1 MNPIDISVR
10 RPVLVIVGILL
21 LVIFG
26 LVSFFQLPYQL
37 TPKVTQP
44 KISVK
49 TFWAGATP
57 YEVER
62 EIIEKQEEELKSTPE
77 LVRYESNSKDN
88 MGEITLTFK
97 IGTDMSRAMLEVSN
111 KLNQVDNYP
120 ENVDKPVISSSGATA
135 SPVIW
140 LGFVT
145 DKGNKRSI
153 DTYKTFIEEKVK
165 EHYERIEGVAGIF
178 QAGGTDTQMHIYLY
192 PERLAA
198 YGLTIDQ
205 VMTILQQENR
215 NISAG
220 SVDIDRRTYRVR
232 TTAEFLDEQSLRDTV
247 IFNDGE
253 HEIKLS
259 DIADVNIGYEKD
271 NVTILT
277 YDNDEISKT
286 LAFGIQP
293 EADANIVDMTN
304 LVEEKTKWI
313 QENLLNKEHIHIKWF
328 SDQRQYILGSIDL
341 VKQNIIIGGTLA
353 MIVLLLFL
361 RSITATAV
369 VGIAIPISIIATFIV
384 LFKMDSTLNTIS
396 LAGISFAVGM
406 LLDSAIVVLEN
417 IDRHH
422 RMGKRFFKA
431 AHDGATEV
439 WGALVASS
447 LTTIAVFTPV
457 LLMDNEAGQLFKDIA
472 IAVTGAIF
480 FSLFVSI
487 SVIPM
492 LWTQIMRINPKNH
505 AQDEQNSEV
514 AHNSLLVNFG
524 SFISKFFMRIVEWSL
539 NNKLNQLIII
549 VLMTIFSIIT
559 ILVLF
564 PKMEYL
570 PQGNRNFIMNIFVPP
585 PGLSNKEKSDIGHEY
600 FKKLI
605 PHYHKEL
612 DGLPGIK
619 EMFYVA
625 SGPFIVSG
633 VIATDEQRA
642 REFIP
647 MLTPLVNSFPGVIGL
662 SLQEGVF
669 ERGIGEGRSIDVDI
683 SGERVEDITNAGG
696 ILFGAIMQ
704 AIPGA
709 QIRPVPSVELL
720 FPEVRLIP
728 ERGKLKKVGM
738 DSTSFGIAA
747 DVLMDGRKISEFKA
761 DGEKAIDMILKT
773 YGKDNLTPEEL
784 YYTQIAT
791 KESGL
796 VSISELSTMQRT
808 TGISEIRHV
817 GGTRTITLQVT
828 PPMTMTLEEAMEQLK
843 SGVIDKMVGNPTLNG
858 SDIKLTGQADK
869 LTETVEMM
877 KWNLLLA
884 ILIIY
889 LLMSALF
896 SNFVYPLVI
905 LFTVPLATA
914 GGFLG
919 LSLTDTFIA
928 RQPLDVLTMMG
939 FIILIGIVVNNA
951 ILIVYQAL
959 NNVRLHMMD
968 YKEAIIESTRTRLRP
983 IFMSSLTSVFGM
995 LPLVLMPGPGSEF
1008 YRGLG
1013 SVITGGLALSTVF
1026 TILVTPALLFFVIK
1040 IETLHTKKVNR

>member
-21 LVIFG
+21 LIIFG

-44 KISVK
+44 KISV
-49 TFWAGATP
+49 TTVWAGATP

-62 EIIEKQEEELKSTPE
+62 EIIEKQEEELKSTPD
-77 LVRYESNSKDN
+77 LIRYESNSKDN
-88 MGEITLTFK
+88 IGEITLTFR

-120 ENVDKPVISSSGATA
+120 ENVDKPVISSSGATS

-140 LGFVT
+140 LGFVV
-145 DKGNKRSI
+145 DKDNSKSI

-178 QAGGTDTQMHIYLY
+178 QAGGTDTQMHIYLH

-205 VMTILQQENR
+205 VMGILQQENR

-220 SVDIDRRTYRVR
+220 SVDIDRRTYRIR
-232 TTAEFLDEQSLRDTV
+232 TTAEFTDEQSLRDTV
-247 IFNDGE
+247 IFSDGQQ
-253 HEIKLS
+253 EIKLS
-259 DIADVNIGYEKD
+259 DIADVGIGYEKD

-277 YDNDEISKT
+277 YDENEIRKT
-286 LAFGIQP
+286 LAFGIRP

-304 LVEEKTKWI
+304 LVEEKTKWV
-313 QENLLNKEHIHIKWF
+313 QENLLDKEKIHIKWF
-328 SDQRQYILGSIDL
+328 SDQRQYILGAIEL
-341 VKQNIIIGGTLA
+341 VQQNIMIGGTLA
-353 MIVLLLFL
+353 IIVLLLFL
-361 RSITATAV
+361 RSLTATAV

-384 LFKMDSTLNTIS
+384 LNQMNSTLNTIS

-417 IDRHH
+417 IDRH
-422 RMGKRFFKA
+422 RSMGKRFFKA

-439 WGALVASS
+439 WGALIASS

-492 LWTQIMRINPKNH
+492 LWTQIMRMNPKNH
-505 AQDEQNSEV
+505 KEDELEPKEIKS
-514 AHNSLLVNFG
+514 SLLVNFG
-524 SFISKFFMRIVEWSL
+524 NITSKFFMKLVEWSL
-539 NNKLNQLIII
+539 KSKINQLTII
-549 VLMTIFSIIT
+549 VLMTLFSIFT
-559 ILVLF
+559 IYILF

-585 PGLSNKEKSDIGHEY
+585 PGLSNSEKRDIGDEY
-600 FKKLI
+600 FEKLI
-605 PHYHKEL
+605 PHYHKEV
-612 DGLPGIK
+612 DGLPGIR

-625 SGPFIVSG
+625 AGSFIVSG

-642 REFIP
+642 SEFIP

-669 ERGIGEGRSIDVDI
+669 EQGIGEGRSIDVDI
-683 SGERVEDITNAGG
+683 SGESIEDIANAGG
-696 ILFGAIMQ
+696 MLFGSIMQ

-728 ERGKLKKVGM
+728 ERGKLKNVGM
-738 DSTSFGIAA
+738 DSTSFGVAA

-761 DGEKAIDMILKT
+761 DGEKAIDMILKS
-773 YGKDNLTPEEL
+773 YGGDNLSPEEL

-791 KESGL
+791 KEHGL
-796 VSISELSTMQRT
+796 VSISELSEMKRT

-817 GGTRTITLQVT
+817 AGTRTITLQVT
-828 PPMTMTLEEAMEQLK
+828 PPLTMTLEEAMDQLQN
-843 SGVIDKMVGNPTLNG
+843 GVINKMAGNEILNG
-858 SDIKLTGQADK
+858 SNIELTGQADK
-869 LTETVEMM
+869 LIETVEMM

-928 RQPLDVLTMMG
+928 SQPLDVLTMMG

-951 ILIVYQAL
+951 ILIVYQSL
-959 NNVRLHMMD
+959 NNVRLHTMD

-983 IFMSSLTSVFGM
+983 IFMSSLTSIFGM

-1013 SVITGGLALSTVF
+1013 SVITGGLALSTLF

-1040 IETLHTKKVNR
+1040 LETLHTKKVTK